1 MKKFKLKTSSKPILS
16 IKILVFR
23 INPSKELLCLV
34 DWFAM
39 EGGGG
44 RESSIGCREMR
55 MTVLAGVSTQVDE
68 VRN

>member
-1 MKKFKLKTSSKPILS
+1 MKKFMLKTSSKPILS

-34 DWFAM
+34 DWFAR

-44 RESSIGCREMR
+44 GGVAVAVGRSS
-55 MTVLAGVSTQVDE
+55 
-68 VRN
+68 